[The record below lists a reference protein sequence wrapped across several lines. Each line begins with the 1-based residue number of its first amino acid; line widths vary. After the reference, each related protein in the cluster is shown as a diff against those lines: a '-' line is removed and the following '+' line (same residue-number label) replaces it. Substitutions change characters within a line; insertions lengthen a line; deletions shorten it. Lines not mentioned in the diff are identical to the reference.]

1 MVSIIGVWGLLACVL
16 SIQRGPLSQYI
27 LFLRKSQTIFV
38 SKTKHTQSFTY
49 KIFQGGR
56 SITVH
61 VDQEAG
67 QVNIIGA
74 SLSEPHTSGIAL
86 H

>member
-1 MVSIIGVWGLLACVL
+1 MDAHFVLVSKLSIIGVWGLLACVL

-27 LFLRKSQTIFV
+27 LFLRKCIN
-38 SKTKHTQSFTY
+38 
-49 KIFQGGR
+49 
-56 SITVH
+56 VH

-74 SLSEPHTSGIAL
+74 SLSEPHTSRIAL